1 MGSAC
6 NVARGSYVNHQDT
19 LLAHSCGLLA
29 GDTLVEVMPGDPYRV
44 AVFAADA
51 GSEITLNAV
60 HLTSTANSPGGLV
73 SASGPASTGVW
84 AQEGSNPLK
93 VNGKPDLSSADG
105 VGLRT
110 NNGGHIQ
117 IGADSEIRGATVT
130 AQTLWSAIGS
140 DYTFHAQGGTYTGKS
155 MGNPQFELRLS
166 NAAVWNMSDT
176 SIWARWNS
184 PEAPSCTRIRCEP
197 STPLTSPA

>member
-29 GDTLVEVMPGDPYRV
+29 GDTRVEVMPGDSYRI

-73 SASGPASTGVW
+73 SASGTISYSTAHIDFEGHNEANAIQNDGGSMSGGDTTIKVSGLDSTGVW
-84 AQEGSNPLK
+84 AQ
-93 VNGKPDLSSADG
+93 
-105 VGLRT
+105 
-110 NNGGHIQ
+110 
-117 IGADSEIRGATVT
+117 
-130 AQTLWSAIGS
+130 
-140 DYTFHAQGGTYTGKS
+140 
-155 MGNPQFELRLS
+155 
-166 NAAVWNMSDT
+166 
-176 SIWARWNS
+176 
-184 PEAPSCTRIRCEP
+184 
-197 STPLTSPA
+197 